1 MFTKQIKP
9 LRTPKWP
16 HALTVKTGSS
26 SFSLPCVII
35 QGQPQFRLYHGDS
48 HGEDPEFIVVTFT
61 LKDNGTCP
69 QYCLRLYVILHG
81 VVSAFLQIYCI
92 WSLTASIQWR
102 NDELD
107 ATWPKQWKLGKFD
120 RQFKK
125 RGKDYRCF
133 GFPANCGRSSTWH
146 CRSVTR
152 HHRDREHKCGLCLNK
167 PQG

>member
-1 MFTKQIKP
+1 MNVTKAMFTKQIKP

-81 VVSAFLQIYCI
+81 VVSAFLQICYI
-92 WSLTASIQWR
+92 
-102 NDELD
+102 
-107 ATWPKQWKLGKFD
+107 
-120 RQFKK
+120 
-125 RGKDYRCF
+125 
-133 GFPANCGRSSTWH
+133 
-146 CRSVTR
+146 
-152 HHRDREHKCGLCLNK
+152 
-167 PQG
+167 